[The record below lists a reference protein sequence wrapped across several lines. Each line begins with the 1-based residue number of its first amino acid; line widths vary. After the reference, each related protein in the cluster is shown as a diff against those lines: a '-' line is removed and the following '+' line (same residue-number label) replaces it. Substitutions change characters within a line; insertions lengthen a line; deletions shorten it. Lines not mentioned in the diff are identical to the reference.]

1 MRPFVASI
9 ENLIRENRIKLAL
22 SIVADFLR
30 GKNEEMY
37 NRCLLLQSNLKQTEQ
52 DYLGNILNH
61 DTALQH
67 LARTRQAL
75 INLLSEVGQQTFD
88 DATAIARANEVYKEF
103 QDKELVIKP
112 AKSGSPV
119 WWWVAGIVAIAAAVY
134 FTRNSSASPDNP
146 PAQKIAEL
154 SVTEKLEK
162 VKALRTEANR
172 YAKQKD
178 YKKAIVL
185 QDEAVELSPDN
196 ADLLNE
202 RADTRFNLGQIDLAY
217 DDVKRSV
224 FYNPN
229 QAGPYVTMAQIA
241 ATQKNADLFYINF
254 EKALQKHW
262 EGWKFQEI
270 PGIVEYSGEAKFQK
284 LLDAYRRSK

>member
-88 DATAIARANEVYKEF
+88 DAAAIARANEVYKEF
-103 QDKELVIKP
+103 QDKELIIKP
-112 AKSGSPV
+112 AKSGSPI

-162 VKALRTEANR
+162 VKALRSEANR

-196 ADLLNE
+196 ADLYNE
-202 RADTRFNLGQIDLAY
+202 RADTRFMLGQIDLAY
-217 DDVKRSV
+217 DDVQRAIVLAPSNATA
-224 FYNPN
+224 Y
-229 QAGPYVTMAQIA
+229 GTLAQIA
-241 ATQKNADLFYINF
+241 TKRNDSDGFYTNF
-254 EKALQKHW
+254 EKALQK
-262 EGWKFQEI
+262 GWNGWDFQNV
-270 PGIVEYSGEAKFQK
+270 PGIVEHKNESRFQR
-284 LLDAYRRSK
+284 LLDAYRSK